1 MMPEM
6 NIRECRK
13 AHKQAQEEVERLE
26 GEIGLMEEQ

>member
-13 AHKQAQEEVERLE
+13 ARKQALEEVERLE